1 MELRRRLHS
10 EVFALQH
17 GLVLDFRYDAFHDSD
32 ERLVRNVA
40 VVREIGSVQKFQSVG
55 GVPVSG
61 ILKVCHPVIIFVD
74 IVKEG
79 RKEMFYLTTRNRV
92 YTIKYI
98 RRDVDSW

>member
-40 VVREIGSVQKFQSVG
+40 VVREIGSVQKFQSGG

-61 ILKVCHPVIIFVD
+61 ILKVCHPIIIFVD

-79 RKEMFYLTTRNRV
+79 RNEMFYLTRRNRAD
-92 YTIKYI
+92 TFKNN
-98 RRDVDSW
+98 RSEM